1 MLVYN
6 VPKCVAFHDGVHD
19 YEEINTYKDALTS
32 FAIGNACKNC
42 GEGNVT
48 EYEPAL
54 DFLGYSAQINGDLIC
69 LGYKTN
75 FKTLAALPELSYG
88 VLAVAPGDADM
99 SAFEPL
105 KPDMS
110 SNLEDKKVLVLPV
123 ERKYAEFHLIIKG
136 FDKHSAYYEEPIVMC
151 AYVTDGEK
159 VDYLCLD
166 ELNNIAQKE
175 YASSLT
181 FKFIAEECFSQK

>member
-54 DFLGYSAQINGDLIC
+54 DFLGYSAQI
-69 LGYKTN
+69 KV
-75 FKTLAALPELSYG
+75 TLSALATRLTLKHLQFYLS
-88 VLAVAPGDADM
+88 
-99 SAFEPL
+99 
-105 KPDMS
+105 
-110 SNLEDKKVLVLPV
+110 
-123 ERKYAEFHLIIKG
+123 FHMV
-136 FDKHSAYYEEPIVMC
+136 FW
-151 AYVTDGEK
+151 
-159 VDYLCLD
+159 
-166 ELNNIAQKE
+166 Q
-175 YASSLT
+175 
-181 FKFIAEECFSQK
+181 